1 MANSVKSESGNKKTS
16 LVYPVNLK
24 DEDDVVSWI
33 AEIISEDESIIRSCL
48 LREFEQPGSN
58 VAEAFFR
65 AALEPFVWSEKLGQ
79 FYEQTNAFLYE
90 LVLWNRNSIKRRMRS
105 YIAKYL
111 TALNED
117 GLNVLCVGD
126 GLGFDSFYFA
136 QAGHKVT
143 YFEVPGYTHSF
154 ASRLFNLAAADIKI
168 ASGHEQIASEFFD
181 AVVCLDVLEHIPD
194 VPGFLDLLTGY
205 LRPGGVFIVHAPYYM
220 IHSTNPTH
228 LKINRKYSGSLKLY
242 SQCGL
247 RLTGGKFFWNPLI
260 FEKVSD
266 STTLRSPSALH
277 IFVLRLSGLYFA
289 LGRLTNLPFR
299 WINFYRRRHYRWFE

>member
-1 MANSVKSESGNKKTS
+1 MVNSMKSESGSSKPS
-16 LVYPVNLK
+16 LVYPIHLR
-24 DEDDVVSWI
+24 DEDEVVRWI
-33 AEIISEDESIIRSCL
+33 AEITSADELSIRSCL
-48 LREFEQPGSN
+48 RREFEQPGSN
-58 VAEAFFR
+58 VAEAFSQ
-65 AALEPFVWSEKLGQ
+65 ASLEPFVWSENLVQ

-111 TALNED
+111 TAQREN
-117 GLNVLCVGD
+117 GLNVLCIGD

-143 YFEVPGYTHSF
+143 YYEVPGYTHSF
-154 ASRLFNLAAADIKI
+154 ASRLFTLAGADIKI
-168 ASGHEQIASEFFD
+168 TSGHEQIASEFFD

-194 VPGFLDLLTGY
+194 VPDFLALITGY
-205 LRPGGVFIVHAPYYM
+205 LRPGGIFIVHAPFYM

-228 LKINRKYSGSLKLY
+228 LKVNRRHSGSLRLY

-247 RLTGGKFFWNPLI
+247 RLTDGKFFWNPLI
-260 FEKVSD
+260 FEKISD
-266 STTLRSPSALH
+266 GIGPRSRSAFR
-277 IFVLRLSGLYFA
+277 IFALRLSGLYLA

-299 WINFYRRRHYRWFE
+299 WIDFYRKRHYRWFE